1 LKTLVF
7 AAAVSSLAFAQP
19 RTPDLLVRNARVV
32 HGDGRVIPRA
42 TVVVSAGRITR
53 VVAGPAIVRA
63 RREIDAGGRTLIPGL
78 IDAHVQVRPWAL
90 PLLLRAGV
98 TAVRDVHND
107 RAFIMP
113 LAADD
118 DPDGLRIVAAGAII
132 DGPGGQPGSVV
143 VETVGDARAAVRDAV
158 RAGAAVISAGPRVH
172 QAMLAVLTAE
182 AAARGVTVAAQL
194 GKTNAVEAADAG
206 ITSIEGMSGIADAA
220 SDDPERFR
228 RQFDDSTAGWAAS
241 VSAWPHL
248 DGNRLH
254 TVARRLLDR
263 DVVLV
268 PTLARIEA
276 VAHLDD
282 ASSAQGTGVPRE
294 VVEREWNAQDV
305 MRRTGWTRSTLADFG
320 RALPVMERFVADYV
334 RLGGRVAA
342 GTDTP
347 EPFVLPGASLHRE
360 LQLYVAG
367 GLSPAA
373 ALQAATVNAAALLGI
388 SERAGTIAAGKDAD
402 FLLLDGDPL
411 RDIRAT
417 ERIRLIVKRGIVV
430 YER

>member
-1 LKTLVF
+1 
-7 AAAVSSLAFAQP
+7 
-19 RTPDLLVRNARVV
+19 
-32 HGDGRVIPRA
+32 
-42 TVVVSAGRITR
+42 
-53 VVAGPAIVRA
+53 
-63 RREIDAGGRTLIPGL
+63 
-78 IDAHVQVRPWAL
+78 
-90 PLLLRAGV
+90 
-98 TAVRDVHND
+98 
-107 RAFIMP
+107 
-113 LAADD
+113 
-118 DPDGLRIVAAGAII
+118 
-132 DGPGGQPGSVV
+132 
-143 VETVGDARAAVRDAV
+143 
-158 RAGAAVISAGPRVH
+158 
-172 QAMLAVLTAE
+172 MLAVLTAE

-388 SERAGTIAAGKDAD
+388 SERTGTIAAGKDAD